1 MFLLEVTRFEDADI
15 NGCFYSLLAYK
26 VCSNIMNVRN
36 IATSFETSLGFS
48 MNRCLKKKNE
58 KPLMIVFNF

>member
-1 MFLLEVTRFEDADI
+1 MFEDAHI

-26 VCSNIMNVRN
+26 VCSNIMNVRS

-48 MNRCLKKKNE
+48 MNPCLK
-58 KPLMIVFNF
+58 NFRKTYKYSV